1 MQARRRWDTHSVLCH
16 HLYEEH
22 FKIFSLQ
29 CSWVTW
35 VVMLFEVIC
44 RCEVT
49 DNPPSMQRHT
59 HTTSHAVQR
68 HTHTHTGHWSSVTS
82 WGDLFQL
89 PDQQQWDQR
98 CVYLDESAEYKAP
111 GSLLTAPC
119 RIGGILLRIK
129 SSQTRRNTLW
139 RFHTRLKR
147 PHQLLKGNSAASSCL
162 LSKGKCLILV
172 TFCIRLWLL
181 WMDFFF
187 QWFLLLVPKEDSRL
201 NKYLFGV

>member
-1 MQARRRWDTHSVLCH
+1 MLVSNLSRHVIRGYLPLRGDWQSTFHAAAHPH
-16 HLYEEH
+16 HLT
-22 FKIFSLQ
+22 
-29 CSWVTW
+29 CS
-35 VVMLFEVIC
+35 
-44 RCEVT
+44 
-49 DNPPSMQRHT
+49 S
-59 HTTSHAVQR
+59 A
-68 HTHTHTGHWSSVTS
+68 THTHTGHWSSVTS

-162 LSKGKCLILV
+162 LSKGKCLILAG
-172 TFCIRLWLL
+172 
-181 WMDFFF
+181 
-187 QWFLLLVPKEDSRL
+187 
-201 NKYLFGV
+201 Y